1 MGTENGPVVSRGGED
16 MPTHEWHQ
24 GVCGVMGLSCVLI
37 VVVAALRL
45 CEYRTVPQE
54 KRSVVSDVNFLK
66 NTFCMAKRIISK
78 FKRQMT
84 ELEKVFI

>member
-1 MGTENGPVVSRGGED
+1 MVSMGGED

-54 KRSVVSDVNFLK
+54 KRSVVFDVNFFKKHLLHSQK
-66 NTFCMAKRIISK
+66 NHKQIQKTDDRVRKSIY
-78 FKRQMT
+78 MT
-84 ELEKVFI
+84 HITKH